1 MKVSDAKPY
10 IWVFTTFYH
19 NSFNFVSGTTEMEPV
34 MLSIQDKDIL
44 NISEKLENNSNA
56 NFKVAKL
63 M

>member
-1 MKVSDAKPY
+1 
-10 IWVFTTFYH
+10 
-19 NSFNFVSGTTEMEPV
+19 